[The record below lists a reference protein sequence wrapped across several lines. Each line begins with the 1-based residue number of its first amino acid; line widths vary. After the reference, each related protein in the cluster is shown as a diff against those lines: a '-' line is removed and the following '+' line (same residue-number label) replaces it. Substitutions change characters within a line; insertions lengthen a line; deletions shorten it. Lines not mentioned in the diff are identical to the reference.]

1 MVERPKIKFN
11 IKSRKSVEPD
21 RREKSPSR
29 NDVDYRERQ
38 VSPKP
43 DEGSTEIDTPRGRP
57 SEKPKN
63 DLESEVEVDEA
74 MMKVMGFGGFG
85 TTKMKKVGGT
95 DVSGAKTFKPSQ
107 YRQYVNRT
115 KGFNRPL
122 SPTRK
127 GKK

>member
-11 IKSRKSVEPD
+11 IKTRKSVEPD
-21 RREKSPSR
+21 KRDKSPSR

-38 VSPKP
+38 APPNP
-43 DEGSTEIDTPRGRP
+43 DEEDTEIDAPRGRP
-57 SEKPKN
+57 SEKTK
-63 DLESEVEVDEA
+63 DDQESEVEIDEA

-85 TTKMKKVGGT
+85 TTKLKKVGGT
-95 DVSGAKTFKPSQ
+95 DVSGAKTFKPSE